1 MSIWVNEG
9 GTHYELNEV
18 WVNEG
23 GAHYELNEVW
33 SNEGGTHYEI
43 YGATTTKKLTWNVDN
58 SADSAAKINS
68 QSADGFTLN
77 YTSTVRSW
85 SNRSIYCNP
94 IKLKAGNT
102 ISVVFSNI
110 VGTGSSKVYALHLV
124 SGDTLIGQVYT
135 APSGTITVPEDGE
148 YFLTL
153 HAHSTTGSS
162 TGVKDYPCS
171 ATVAI
176 SIS

>member
-18 WVNEG
+18 WSNEG
-23 GAHYELNEVW
+23 GTHYELNEVW

-43 YGATTTKKLTWNVDN
+43 YGSTTEKLAWNVDN

-68 QSADGFTLN
+68 QSADGFTLK
-77 YTSTVRSW
+77 YTSTVKSW
-85 SNRSIYCNP
+85 SHRSIYCNP

-102 ISVVFSNI
+102 ISAVFSNI
-110 VGTGSSKVYALHLV
+110 IGTGSSKHYALNLI
-124 SGDTLIGQVYT
+124 SGDTQIGQIYT
-135 APSGTITVPEDGE
+135 VPSGTITVPEDGE

-162 TGVKDYPCS
+162 TSVKDYSCS
-171 ATVAI
+171 VTVAI